1 MTDIAKHRQE
11 SLLTELRHQ
20 RADRDFAR
28 GLIALAFLAWIIA
41 VALMGRA

>member
-1 MTDIAKHRQE
+1 MTDIARHRQE
-11 SLLTELRHQ
+11 SLLTERRQQ

-28 GLIALAFLAWIIA
+28 GLIALAFLAWLVA